1 MEKQEK
7 KIEEISFEE
16 RWKKAIK
23 SLRENQQLTDTDPFA
38 GNLPEKMP
46 DRFKILCKH
55 PLHQKQQAEAGNP
68 QNADDGGIEE
78 VESQRQSC
86 DGGGQIQQPYRS
98 KAQSGVQQHLQG
110 QLQRRSE
117 QPQAH
122 HHQKQQHKSQRYFFY
137 DGHDFPPFIFPAGTQ
152 AGSIGS
158 GTDPRSCTERPC
170 MAFIFRSRKS

>member
-55 PLHQKQQAEAGNP
+55 PLHQEQQAEAR
-68 QNADDGGIEE
+68 QAQDADEKG
-78 VESQRQSC
+78 VE
-86 DGGGQIQQPYRS
+86 P
-98 KAQSGVQQHLQG
+98 V
-110 QLQRRSE
+110 
-117 QPQAH
+117 
-122 HHQKQQHKSQRYFFY
+122 
-137 DGHDFPPFIFPAGTQ
+137 
-152 AGSIGS
+152 
-158 GTDPRSCTERPC
+158 
-170 MAFIFRSRKS
+170 